1 MNKKIHIINS
11 FVTNDAEL
19 LKKAVTEKIEK
30 LLNSQMKK
38 NGLH

>member
-1 MNKKIHIINS
+1 MEKKIHITSS

-30 LLNSQMKK
+30 LLNEHIKK
-38 NGLH
+38 NG